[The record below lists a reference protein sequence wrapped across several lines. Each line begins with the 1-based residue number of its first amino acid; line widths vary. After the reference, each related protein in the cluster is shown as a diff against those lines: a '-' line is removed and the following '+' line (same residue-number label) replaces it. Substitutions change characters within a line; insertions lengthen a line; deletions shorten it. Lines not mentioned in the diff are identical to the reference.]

1 MNILITG
8 AAGFIG
14 SHTAERLASLGHH
27 VVGVDNFSD
36 YYDPKL
42 KRQNAKDLAAK
53 GVQVLEVEL
62 CDKGSMSQM
71 SNDFHYIFHFA
82 AQPGIAAHVTF
93 EDYLK
98 NNVLATKS
106 VLDFAQTCPNL
117 KLFINIGTSSIYGL
131 EAVSPESVA
140 PQPASFY
147 GVTKLAAEQL
157 VLQLSREN
165 KLMACSLRLYSVI
178 GPRERPE
185 KLFTKLIAAGIE
197 GNAFP
202 LFEGS
207 QLHLRSF
214 TYVGDIVDG
223 IVSVIGKEATVNGE
237 VINLGTEKEYS
248 TQQGIEAVEAVLNV
262 KIQMDINPK
271 RRGDQDRTKAVID
284 KARRLL
290 NYNPHTTLLE
300 AVKAQVDWFKNL

>member
-14 SHTAERLASLGHH
+14 SHSAERLASLGHH

-157 VLQLSREN
+157 ALQLSREN

-300 AVKAQVDWFKNL
+300 ALKAQVDWFKNL